1 MGGFVIDIDAISD
14 PTRPPFTSGIKRLSI
29 TPKGMLFLAK
39 CKHLPKITEEEILD
53 KSKMDE
59 IGKLLACTQVTWMII
74 QVCTRL
80 ALQLPVTTLEVTAV
94 SHVLC
99 ALVLYGLW
107 WHKPRKVDEPTI
119 VSAEWVRPLAAFMLM
134 CSKDSQDQML
144 PNFQLEGEQSEIAG
158 LKLYA
163 MDNTQSISSDGSNRP
178 QQYKFIQKHQE
189 LHAQQQVQVN
199 NRHSQ
204 HLEDAAASLTQAIR
218 SSEPEPQSHAD
229 DSRIAT
235 KERWRLARLAISQ
248 YSHIRQDLLRTP
260 PDEHYRNYEIAL
272 ANYPEMPEKCR
283 SRFRTEKVESKNTD
297 WLECDTQHFVTTA
310 ATNWPHDGLLRTTSG
325 LWIGASLWIVSIAF
339 SAMHIAAW
347 NAPFP
352 TAVEASLWRCT
363 SLYVAFSGLLWA
375 GLHVLASISARTWWT
390 WYNIMSGDASQWLKV
405 TLAIVCGICGLA
417 YLFSRAYLILESF
430 MSLRHLPVAVYVVPE
445 WTLGVPHIS

>member
-1 MGGFVIDIDAISD
+1 MGGFVIDIDSTSD
-14 PTRPPFTSGIKRLSI
+14 PTRPPFTNGIKRLSV
-29 TPKGMLFLAK
+29 TPKGLLFLAK
-39 CKHLPKITEEEILD
+39 CGHLPEITEEEILD

-59 IGKLLACTQVTWMII
+59 IGKLLACTQVTWMIV
-74 QVCTRL
+74 QVCSRL

-107 WHKPRKVDEPTI
+107 WYKPRKVDEPTSI
-119 VSAEWVRPLAAFMLM
+119 SGEWVRPLAAFMLM
-134 CSKDSQDQML
+134 CSKDSQKQML
-144 PNFQLEGEQSEIAG
+144 PSFQLEGEDSEIAG
-158 LKLYA
+158 LKLYPL
-163 MDNTQSISSDGSNRP
+163 DNTQDPDSNETNEP
-178 QQYKFIQKHQE
+178 HQFKFIQKHHISAILQPVGSM
-189 LHAQQQVQVN
+189 ARYYQNTQ
-199 NRHSQ
+199 
-204 HLEDAAASLTQAIR
+204 AASTNTIQVIR
-218 SSEPEPQSHAD
+218 SGEPILLNDTEESTLSTQ
-229 DSRIAT
+229 
-235 KERWRLARLAISQ
+235 ERWRLAHVAIRR
-248 YSHIRQDLLRTP
+248 YRHVRHLLRTP

-283 SRFRTEKVESKNTD
+283 LRFHAEKVQPKNTN

-310 ATNWPHDGLLRTTSG
+310 VTNWPHDGLLRTTSG

-352 TAVEASLWRCT
+352 TEVEASLWRCT

-375 GLHVLASISARTWWT
+375 GLHVLASISASTWWT
-390 WYNIMSGDASQWLKV
+390 WYNIMSGDASKWLKV
-405 TLAIVCGICGLA
+405 TLGVVCGICGLA
-417 YLFSRAYLILESF
+417 YLFARAYLILESF
-430 MSLRHLPVAVYVVPE
+430 MSLRNLPVAAYVVPE